1 MYLQVLGYEKNQKL
15 MQYSWNYMN
24 DSLRTDVFVRYQPE
38 PVACACI
45 YLTARK
51 LQLPLPKNPSWYS
64 IFGVT
69 ETEIR
74 DIAVRI
80 LKLYN
85 RPKVILGFLH
95 INDLTNL
102 FELCSQ
108 T

>member
-1 MYLQVLGYEKNQKL
+1 
-15 MQYSWNYMN
+15 MN

-51 LQLPLPKNPSWYS
+51 LQLPLPKSPSWYS

-69 ETEIR
+69 EAEIR

-85 RPKVILGFLH
+85 RPKVLYSLFTQKEQIILYFGEFY
-95 INDLTNL
+95 
-102 FELCSQ
+102 
-108 T
+108 